1 MKTIGKI
8 LASLVLLSAKT
19 AACATSSW
27 NSYQS
32 KEPVNLQKKEVKKQN
47 ADDKKVICIFPFPF
61 VDSPINL

>member
-27 NSYQS
+27 NSYQP
-32 KEPVNLQKKEVKKQN
+32 KEPVTLQKKKK
-47 ADDKKVICIFPFPF
+47 
-61 VDSPINL
+61 